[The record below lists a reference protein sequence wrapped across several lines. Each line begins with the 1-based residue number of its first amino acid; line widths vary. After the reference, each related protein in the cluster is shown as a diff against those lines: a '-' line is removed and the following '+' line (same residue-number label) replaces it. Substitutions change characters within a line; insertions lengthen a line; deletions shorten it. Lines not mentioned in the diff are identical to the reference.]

1 VRFADLQRK
10 VKPQGIVEL
19 SQGRSAERPQQATD
33 PLNGD
38 RPDLFRLNFGIAV
51 EAGVAGTQMDLEV
64 EDPPQI

>member
-1 VRFADLQRK
+1 MRFADLQRK

-19 SQGRSAERPQQATD
+19 SQGRSAQRPQQAAD

-38 RPDLFRLNFGIAV
+38 RPDLFRLSFGIAV
-51 EAGVAGTQMDLEV
+51 EAGLPRAQADLEV

>member
-1 VRFADLQRK
+1 VQ
-10 VKPQGIVEL
+10 PQGIVEL
-19 SQGRSAERPQQATD
+19 SQGRSTERPQQATD

-51 EAGVAGTQMDLEV
+51 EAGLPRAQADLEV